1 MSVSTKNRTK
11 IRISGVAIIIILGL
25 VVPLELVSYSF
36 AGFLAAHGL
45 AYDATS
51 PDEDIFSDYIEKRD
65 QVLGWPAPTS
75 FGQDNLESDG
85 ARVDPRF
92 PGTESPAC
100 VSAYGDSFTYSA
112 EVSNQDAWPSV
123 LGQELGCRVS
133 NFGVG
138 GYGTDQ
144 SLMRLQLNK
153 FDRAPIMIIGHASFD
168 IQRNVNQFRVLLGG
182 DPLGFKPRFVI
193 DQSSNQLARIDLLDF
208 DDVDFREVYANPAK
222 YLPYEYHLPGWP
234 PRNPSVSFPY
244 SVTVAR
250 SLMTR
255 KMMTFFDDTRVYYD
269 QFYDPNHLSN
279 ALQITEKIIDA
290 FAREARQRESRPI
303 VLMIPIAED
312 LMKFESTGQWTYQN
326 LMTYM
331 RDNDIEYI
339 NVGESLNEYL
349 ASSNSQI
356 CDLYQRK
363 WYAKGGCTGHYQPI
377 GYKLLAQSIARKI
390 SNHGTARLTPQATA
404 IETPARY

>member
-1 MSVSTKNRTK
+1 
-11 IRISGVAIIIILGL
+11 
-25 VVPLELVSYSF
+25 
-36 AGFLAAHGL
+36 
-45 AYDATS
+45 
-51 PDEDIFSDYIEKRD
+51 
-65 QVLGWPAPTS
+65 
-75 FGQDNLESDG
+75 
-85 ARVDPRF
+85 
-92 PGTESPAC
+92 
-100 VSAYGDSFTYSA
+100 
-112 EVSNQDAWPSV
+112 
-123 LGQELGCRVS
+123 
-133 NFGVG
+133 
-138 GYGTDQ
+138 
-144 SLMRLQLNK
+144 
-153 FDRAPIMIIGHASFD
+153 
-168 IQRNVNQFRVLLGG
+168 
-182 DPLGFKPRFVI
+182 
-193 DQSSNQLARIDLLDF
+193 
-208 DDVDFREVYANPAK
+208 
-222 YLPYEYHLPGWP
+222 
-234 PRNPSVSFPY
+234 
-244 SVTVAR
+244 
-250 SLMTR
+250 
-255 KMMTFFDDTRVYYD
+255 MTFFDDTRVYYD

-404 IETPARY
+404 IEMPARY